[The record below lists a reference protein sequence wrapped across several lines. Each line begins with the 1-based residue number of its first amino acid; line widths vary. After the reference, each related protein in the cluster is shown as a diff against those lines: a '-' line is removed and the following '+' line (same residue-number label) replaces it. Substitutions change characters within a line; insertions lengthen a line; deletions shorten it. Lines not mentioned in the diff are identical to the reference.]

1 MTPPGVE
8 SSTYIDSSIEI
19 NDKYPKFKI
28 GCIVKITKYKN
39 IFVKG
44 YVPNW
49 SEEGFLLK
57 ELGSFISD
65 LNWGEIIG
73 TFYDKELKITNQKE
87 LRVEKVKQRKGYRL

>member
-19 NDKYPKFKI
+19 NDKDPKFKT

-73 TFYDKELKITNQKE
+73 TFYEKELKITNQKE
-87 LRVEKVKQRKGYRL
+87 FRVEKVKQRKGYRL